1 MERINQTASTSCH
14 FLVHSL
20 VLILCAGGLQ
30 GCAIFNG
37 NFKAVEA
44 DQLYRSGQLNARQLE
59 RQILRHGIK
68 TIISL
73 RKPAPDEKWFYNET
87 RICDE
92 YNVARFD
99 LPWSHSTIPKPESVA
114 LLVKLLEEQSK
125 PILVHCQGG
134 VHRTGIA
141 SAIYQLNNEV
151 PKEVASKEVGLFF
164 MKAPIGDFLDLYPT
178 EDSDFGNWVIVS
190 YPSIYEDYNEEN

>member
-1 MERINQTASTSCH
+1 MLGSSNAKSCDTALKRLSVYANLRRTKNGSTM
-14 FLVHSL
+14 
-20 VLILCAGGLQ
+20 
-30 GCAIFNG
+30 
-37 NFKAVEA
+37 
-44 DQLYRSGQLNARQLE
+44 
-59 RQILRHGIK
+59 
-68 TIISL
+68 
-73 RKPAPDEKWFYNET
+73 KPESATNTMF
-87 RICDE
+87 
-92 YNVARFD
+92 ARFD